1 MSIKDFKVDLQP
13 VEAMNKI
20 RAGVTDGSIS
30 GKLIDHYVR
39 TVGDYQVVVFV
50 LEKYFMRTSNRASM
64 TVTIDNFEG
73 TTKVHAAASGSGEG
87 VFFRFD
93 WGAGDSFA
101 NSVERALADYI
112 IN

>member
-1 MSIKDFKVDLQP
+1 MSIREFNVNISP
-13 VEAMNKI
+13 VESMNKI
-20 RAGVTDGSIS
+20 HRGFSEGSIS
-30 GKLIDHYVR
+30 GKLIDHYKR
-39 TVGDYQVVVFV
+39 TVGEYEVIVFV

-73 TTKVHAAASGSGEG
+73 TTKVHAVASGSAEG

-93 WGAGDSFA
+93 WGAGNSFA
-101 NSVERALADYI
+101 NSIEKTLAEHI